1 MNEIPPTAPASAAT
15 PDGVGSAVSPE
26 GAVSPASPGGGT
38 ATDAVPEDDVLLVPH
53 HGDVSGGWLRAAVFG
68 AMDGLVTNISL
79 IAGVGGGGVDRQA
92 IVLTGVAGLVAGA
105 VSMALGEYSSVRT
118 QNEQLD
124 AEVAKEEREL
134 RLHGAAEQRELVLL
148 LARAGLSPELAEQ
161 IAAEAATKPD
171 LQLRLHALTELGVVP
186 EEKPS
191 PWTAAISSFVCFAVG
206 ALVPL
211 LSFLLGSDEL
221 WLALAI
227 GGIGLFTAG
236 ALATRATTGRWWAGG
251 VRQLLLG
258 AAAAGVTYL
267 VGRLIGATVA

>member
-1 MNEIPPTAPASAAT
+1 MDETPAPGRSAEPAPDPALAAT
-15 PDGVGSAVSPE
+15 
-26 GAVSPASPGGGT
+26 T
-38 ATDAVPEDDVLLVPH
+38 ADDAALLTSH

-79 IAGVGGGGVDRQA
+79 IAGVSGGGVDRGA

-124 AEVAKEEREL
+124 AEVAKERREL
-134 RLHGAAEQRELVLL
+134 RLHGAAERRELVLML
-148 LARAGLSPELAEQ
+148 QRADLSEDLAER
-161 IAAEAATKPD
+161 IAAEAASKPE

-191 PWTAAISSFVCFAVG
+191 PWTAAVSSFVCFAVG
-206 ALVPL
+206 ALLPL

-221 WLALAI
+221 WLGLAI
-227 GGIGLFTAG
+227 GGAGLFAAG
-236 ALATRATTGRWWAGG
+236 ALATRATAGRWWVGG
-251 VRQLLLG
+251 VRQLVLG
-258 AAAAGVTYL
+258 AAAAAITYGV
-267 VGRLIGATVA
+267 GHLIGAGVS

>member
-1 MNEIPPTAPASAAT
+1 MNETPLDDAA
-15 PDGVGSAVSPE
+15 
-26 GAVSPASPGGGT
+26 
-38 ATDAVPEDDVLLVPH
+38 LLAPH

-68 AMDGLVTNISL
+68 AMDGLVTNIAL
-79 IAGVGGGGVDRQA
+79 IAGVSGGGVDRNA

-124 AEVAKEEREL
+124 AEVAKERREL

-148 LARAGLSPELAEQ
+148 LQRAGLSANLSER
-161 IAAEAATKPD
+161 IAIEADTKPD
-171 LQLRLHALTELGVVP
+171 LQLRLHALTELGVIP

-191 PWTAAISSFVCFAVG
+191 PWTAAVSSFVCFAIG

-221 WLALAI
+221 WLGLAI
-227 GGIGLFTAG
+227 GGIGLFVAG
-236 ALATRATTGRWWAGG
+236 ALASRATAGRWWAGG
-251 VRQLLLG
+251 FRQLALG
-258 AAAAGVTYL
+258 AAAAAITYL
-267 VGRLIGATVA
+267 VGSLIGGTVS